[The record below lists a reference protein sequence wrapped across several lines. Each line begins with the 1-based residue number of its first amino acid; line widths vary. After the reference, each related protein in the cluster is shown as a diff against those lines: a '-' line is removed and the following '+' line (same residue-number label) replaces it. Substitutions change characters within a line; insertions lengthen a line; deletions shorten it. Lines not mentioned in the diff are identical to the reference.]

1 MLLSKRQLKYFTT
14 LTQDVDIEWLYVNG
28 YLDEM
33 KVRNKLIRDEY
44 YKLLQTLRSGQAVEK
59 IANDYK
65 LSISMVNKIIAN
77 RNDSE

>member
-33 KVRNKLIRDEY
+33 QVRNKLIRDEY